1 MLHHFLEHDVVPS
14 LVLFSISVD
23 TLLGW
28 MDLRAE
34 GKSSKRSG
42 KKSKKNQKKQKKK
55 ENKKQMYDTIVY
67 TYLLG
72 TCQFLDLF
80 EQEQEKDSLQRYY
93 NLEKK
98 KDKK

>member
-1 MLHHFLEHDVVPS
+1 
-14 LVLFSISVD
+14 
-23 TLLGW
+23 
-28 MDLRAE
+28 
-34 GKSSKRSG
+34 
-42 KKSKKNQKKQKKK
+42 
-55 ENKKQMYDTIVY
+55 MYDTIVY

-98 KDKK
+98 RQKKRKNLKIENNFQSLALRTDSTQYT

>member
-1 MLHHFLEHDVVPS
+1 LCHLSYCF
-14 LVLFSISVD
+14 IYI
-23 TLLGW
+23 
-28 MDLRAE
+28 RASE

-72 TCQFLDLF
+72 TCQFLNLF

-98 KDKK
+98 KTKNRRKNK